1 MTALLAL
8 AVIVAVLGPTLTIVP
23 LATLRVVVGFL
34 LLAFGLQWLRKAI
47 LRASGVLALH
57 DEERIFSDEIGIA
70 HAHAAPTSDHFDWYT
85 FTLAFKG
92 VFLEGLEV
100 AFIVVVFG
108 SAHHDLSL
116 AVGAAAAAVVVVGA
130 AGVLV
135 HRPLS
140 RVPENTMKFGVGL
153 MLCSFGTFW
162 GTEGADVHWPGGDA
176 AIVGLRRVLYRV
188 LARPGRDL
196 PSPGSRGRG
205 RRAVGP
211 RMRRV
216 RTFGRFWYDFVVGD
230 DWRLAGSAVV
240 ALAVPTVVPQ
250 GPVPA
255 WVIAPVVIVAA
266 LTVSV
271 FRHHPA

>member
-1 MTALLAL
+1 MRVKLSVVRLAILVAATFVACAVEMVEALTIVLAVGLTRGWRAVRFATVTALLAL

-70 HAHAAPTSDHFDWYT
+70 HAHAAPTSDHFDWYA

-176 AIVGLRRVLYRV
+176 AIVGLLVFYTACSLVLV
-188 LARPGRDL
+188 AI
-196 PSPGSRGRG
+196 SR
-205 RRAVGP
+205 RRAAA
-211 RMRRV
+211 
-216 RTFGRFWYDFVVGD
+216 
-230 DWRLAGSAVV
+230 AGG
-240 ALAVPTVVPQ
+240 VVPS
-250 GPVPA
+250 GLA
-255 WVIAPVVIVAA
+255 
-266 LTVSV
+266 
-271 FRHHPA
+271 